1 MGQTDETLHWCS
13 TSYYACIS
21 RMYKTSASE
30 LASFLSFGTVLDHE
44 ARGIMEVMF
53 AVSCFRAGS
62 FESMGSLFWIFVNEL
77 IRVQVKDVDHF
88 NLLLWGQTLP
98 QTVLVLAPVVFVMD
112 SMLPGIE
119 HAISIE
125 GTANP
130 DADTTTNADYVRR
143 STIVVPSNT
152 SMVFFNSVRIL
163 SVNFKRLVVPYFSVC
178 ERCITMT
185 TPVSSGRIVWLA
197 NMEMFEGGIHITNY
211 ESVNCLGLTIR
222 EAKTGVS
229 VKRVQDFFFGS
240 GGREPPVL
248 EKCELAFFME
258 KVNKAY
264 VEDIRLNHIKVAFD
278 VSVSELFEVKR
289 VAMIQCGSLGRILM
303 KPGNNPLFHG
313 IMVRGFSFSV
323 SWFKHF

>member
-1 MGQTDETLHWCS
+1 
-13 TSYYACIS
+13 
-21 RMYKTSASE
+21 MYKTSASE
-30 LASFLSFGTVLDHE
+30 LDSFLSFGTVLDHE
-44 ARGIMEVMF
+44 TRGIMEVMF

-130 DADTTTNADYVRR
+130 DAGTTTNADYVRR

-163 SVNFKRLVVPYFSVC
+163 SVNFKRLVVPYFPVC

-185 TPVSSGRIVWLA
+185 TPVSSGCIVWLA
-197 NMEMFEGGIHITNY
+197 NMEMFEGGIHVTNY
-211 ESVNCLGLTIR
+211 DSVNCLGLTIR
-222 EAKTGVS
+222 EAKTGMS

-240 GGREPPVL
+240 GGREAPVL

-258 KVNKAY
+258 RVNRACF
-264 VEDIRLNHIKVAFD
+264 EDICLNQSRVAFD
-278 VSVSELFEVKR
+278 ANVSDLFEVRR
-289 VAMIQCGSLGRILM
+289 VAMIQCGSLGQILM
-303 KPGNNPLFHG
+303 KPGNNPLFHR
-313 IMVRGFSFSV
+313 IMVCS
-323 SWFKHF
+323 SWFDFLCFTHF